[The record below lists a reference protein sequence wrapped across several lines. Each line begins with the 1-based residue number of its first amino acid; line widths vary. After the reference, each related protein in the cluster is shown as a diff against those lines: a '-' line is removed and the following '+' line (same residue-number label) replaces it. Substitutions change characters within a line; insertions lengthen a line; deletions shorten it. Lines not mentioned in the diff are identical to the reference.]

1 MYENKDKPILKNESA
16 IKLDA
21 ILNLLYN
28 YMSYYGINFEQS
40 INFVRRRY
48 YYLHKSENSYQQNL
62 VFFRY
67 EQERKDSLE
76 KWVNNDRIEE
86 KRE

>member
-21 ILNLLYN
+21 ILNGIYN

-48 YYLHKSENSYQQNL
+48 YYLHKSENSYQEHL
-62 VFFRY
+62 FIPSDY
-67 EQERKDSLE
+67 IRKDLE
-76 KWVNNDRIEE
+76 LSDFIKEVKEWMN
-86 KRE
+86 

>member
-21 ILNLLYN
+21 ILNLVYN
-28 YMSYYGINFEQS
+28 YMSYYGINFEQA

-48 YYLHKSENSYQQNL
+48 YYLHKSENSYQEYL
-62 VFFRY
+62 FSPSDY
-67 EQERKDSLE
+67 IRKDLE
-76 KWVNNDRIEE
+76 LSDFIKEVKE
-86 KRE
+86 

>member
-1 MYENKDKPILKNESA
+1 MIENKDKPILKNESA

-21 ILNLLYN
+21 ILRGIYQYMRYYNL
-28 YMSYYGINFEQS
+28 NFEQS
-40 INFVRRRY
+40 INFIRRRY
-48 YYLHKSENSYQQNL
+48 YYLHLSENSYQQNL

-76 KWVNNDRIEE
+76 KWVNNDRMEE

>member
-1 MYENKDKPILKNESA
+1 MINKDKPILKNESS

-28 YMSYYGINFEQS
+28 YMSYYGINFEQA

-48 YYLHKSENSYQQNL
+48 YYLHKSENSYQEYL
-62 VFFRY
+62 FTLSDY
-67 EQERKDSLE
+67 IRKDLE
-76 KWVNNDRIEE
+76 LSDFIKEVKE
-86 KRE
+86 

>member
-1 MYENKDKPILKNESA
+1 MINKDKPIFKNESA

-21 ILNLLYN
+21 ILNGIYN

-48 YYLHKSENSYQQNL
+48 YYLHKSENSYQEYLFIPSN
-62 VFFRY
+62 Y
-67 EQERKDSLE
+67 IRKDLE
-76 KWVNNDRIEE
+76 LSDFIKEVKE
-86 KRE
+86 